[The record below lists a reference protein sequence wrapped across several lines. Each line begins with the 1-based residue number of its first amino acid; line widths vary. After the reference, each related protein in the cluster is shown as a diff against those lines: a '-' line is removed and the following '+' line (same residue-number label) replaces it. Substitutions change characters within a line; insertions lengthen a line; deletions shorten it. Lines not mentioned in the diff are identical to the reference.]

1 MNYKKI
7 LTGIVAVAA
16 VAMVMTA
23 CSEEVEVNNNSNT
36 NASFKIGVSV
46 HQGWDD
52 PQPTRAAR
60 FEAQALKMQAA
71 GAKDVIAFNE
81 TFEGKPIYLHCDAID
96 GFNGK
101 GHSVEIDNAAEATRG
116 TLMNGHDGSTGQGM
130 EHFVKST
137 FYDNFNIYP
146 GGGLAEYIPGTA
158 NEWKETGT
166 VAWGDVNYGVAPA
179 NATGVTSATATGF
192 TFTTQENSINQ
203 IDLMSGPSEKING
216 SVGHHVL
223 FKFQHVLSAV
233 RFKLGNDFSKGYII
247 KKISLTNVNCTNT
260 YTFGTGWGASP
271 SNPKIVYAEGLEFDT
286 TDGANQLITKDGDPS
301 SDDPK
306 DVGKT
311 FILLPQTLTSGSYA
325 VVSLCDE
332 DDDSETLTFYASLQG
347 QTWEPGYAYTYT
359 ISNTP
364 YKNEFTFTVTTDP
377 TFDYVGNVLDGK
389 GSFKVTSYRKE
400 GPTKTPTP
408 IAWQVTGYEV
418 SNNGTSWTSV
428 SAKPTWLE
436 EMTES
441 GSGDTGSGISY
452 APVVDSQS
460 AVEENFHRRQGIL
473 RDLDEKGTEANPLDL
488 SLYKVDNTTAW
499 SGRTTANCYIVRQG
513 GYYKIPLVMGNTI
526 KKGAINAPESY
537 SVADATYNFRVNV
550 NQKGNVVDGEQRY
563 RYKEYITGSY
573 ETGKQTFVDYLDNLV
588 TATNYKV
595 NAASAEV
602 LWHDFQHTEKGTELS
617 VIKDVSITTDGA
629 DGLVDKF
636 VKFRVDKETIQQGN
650 AVIAVKDD
658 LGRIMWSWQIYIT
671 DHNWNTE
678 VTNIVTPA
686 FHVGPTGTN
695 GADIPSTNIA
705 ISNYNL
711 GYVERAEDGSTH
723 TYPTRYIRV
732 TFRQAE
738 TGETVQRIIT
748 QYGVTIN
755 VEYKC
760 HWDTKYQ
767 WGRKDA
773 LPGVVEGGD
782 SYGSPAEQAPFYCK
796 YYPWGSYVK
805 RDNVEG
811 GSTYGRSIQN
821 PLSRLHITP
830 NSTVIIGGGWA
841 KKFYVNAWNAQQ
853 KQAVTTQKPG
863 VNTRAPQ
870 GLVYPEVVV
879 SNVTKTI
886 YDPCPAGF
894 KMPPSGAFTRFT
906 KSGGTQS
913 GGNRNISGA
922 FDHGYYFY
930 TTGWQ
935 TGQTVYFPA
944 TGRLA
949 DAGLR
954 NYNTQSWVWS
964 ATAAINTDSWWGD
977 NEQSTAAPSDHTGT
991 AESRH
996 LSFSTNVVPYTTNNA
1011 VMPQSVRP
1019 MVDND

>member
-1 MNYKKI
+1 MNYNKI
-7 LTGIVAVAA
+7 LTGMAAVVAVAFGFSS
-16 VAMVMTA
+16 
-23 CSEEVEVNNNSNT
+23 CSEEVEVNNPSSNQ
-36 NASFKIGVSV
+36 NLSIGVSI

-60 FEAQALKMQAA
+60 FESSYQKMQAA
-71 GAKDVIAFNE
+71 GVKDVIAFNE
-81 TFEGKPIYLHCDAID
+81 PFEGKPIYLHCDAID
-96 GFNGK
+96 GFEGK
-101 GHSVEIDNAAEATRG
+101 GHTVAIESSADVAEETRG
-116 TLMNGHDGSTGQGM
+116 TLMNGHDGSSGQGR
-130 EHFVKST
+130 EHFVKES
-137 FYDNFNIYP
+137 FYDNFNIFGTDAP
-146 GGGLAEYIPGTA
+146 ENGALATWKHD
-158 NEWKETGT
+158 NEWSVSGSVT
-166 VAWGDVNYGVAPA
+166 WGSNTFYGVAPA
-179 NATGVTSATATGF
+179 NATGVSEASNTSF
-192 TFTTQENSINQ
+192 KFTTRTNSVEQ
-203 IDLMSGPSEKING
+203 IDLMVGPSEQVNARHI
-216 SVGHHVL
+216 L

-233 RFKLGNDFSKGYII
+233 RFKLGSDFSKGYTI
-247 KKISLTNVNCTNT
+247 KKISLTNVKTTNT
-260 YTFGTGWGASP
+260 YTFGSGWGSP
-271 SNPKIVYAEGLEFDT
+271 SNAQIVYAEGLDFST
-286 TDGANQLITKDGDPS
+286 TDGANELITKDGSPNNPS
-301 SDDPK
+301 

-311 FILLPQTLTSGSYA
+311 FIVMPQTLESGAYA
-325 VVSLCDE
+325 VVSLY
-332 DDDSETLTFYASLQG
+332 DDNNPSETLTFYASLEG
-347 QTWEPGYAYTYT
+347 QTWEQGYAYTYT

-364 YKNEFTFTVTTDP
+364 YKPEFTFTVTTDP
-377 TFDYVGNVLDGK
+377 TFDYAGNVMDGK

-428 SAKPTWLE
+428 SAKPKWLE

-441 GSGDTGSGISY
+441 GSGDTGSGTSC

-473 RDLDEKGTEANPLDL
+473 RNLDEKGTEANPLDL

-537 SVADATYNFRVNV
+537 SVANATYNFRVNV

-563 RYKEYITGSY
+563 RYKGYITGSY
-573 ETGKQTFVDYLDNLV
+573 VTGTQTFVDYLDNLV

-686 FHVGPTGTN
+686 FHVGPTGTD

-711 GYVERAEDGSTH
+711 GYVERAEDGTTH

-738 TGETVQRIIT
+738 TGEEVKRIIT
-748 QYGVTIN
+748 QHGVTIN

-773 LPGVVEGGD
+773 LPGTVLGGD

-821 PLSRLHITP
+821 PLSRLHILDG
-830 NSTVIIGGGWA
+830 STVTIGGGWA
-841 KKFYVNAWNAQQ
+841 KKFYVNAWDAKQ
-853 KQAVTTQKPG
+853 KQAVTNQKAG

-870 GLVYPEVVV
+870 GLDYPHVVV

-906 KSGGTQS
+906 KSGGSQS
-913 GGNRNISGA
+913 GGNRNIKDA

-930 TTGWQ
+930 TTEWQ
-935 TGQTVYFPA
+935 TGPTVYFPA

-964 ATAAINTDSWWGD
+964 ATASITTDYWVED
-977 NEQSTAAPSDHTGT
+977 NHQSTAKPSDHTGK

-996 LSFSTNVVPYTTNNA
+996 LSFDTSVSPLQTNNA